1 MSLDVGRQ
9 AVLRYESVHG
19 KLMHK
24 RGAATEYRCV
34 DCGSKAAEWSYD
46 HTDPDELHQ
55 AGRGPYSMDLA
66 RYLPRCSPCHQA
78 FDKAFRLEQVQQG
91 GLNPQPWSTAE
102 LRYLRE
108 HGRDGAKEV
117 AKALGRSVAAVTRQA
132 QKQRVSLRRRG
143 NRQGL
148 LMGQPR
154 GVSWLSVRQVGMT
167 PETMAEIR
175 EAVVRGSID
184 LTALEGQLQALAKG
198 EELPLCPTCS
208 ARPQNHPSG
217 VCRVCHM
224 RALAQTHRDGKEIET
239 AQRALWTERQRKK
252 RRIDRKDRTS

>member
-1 MSLDVGRQ
+1 MSLDVEMTARTGQ
-9 AVLRYESVHG
+9 V
-19 KLMHK
+19 
-24 RGAATEYRCV
+24 
-34 DCGSKAAEWSYD
+34 
-46 HTDPDELHQ
+46 EL
-55 AGRGPYSMDLA
+55 
-66 RYLPRCSPCHQA
+66 
-78 FDKAFRLEQVQQG
+78 G
-91 GLNPQPWSTAE
+91 GYISRPWSTAE

-108 HGRDGAKEV
+108 HGSDGARAV
-117 AKALGRSVAAVTRQA
+117 AEALGRTVAAVTRQA

-143 NRQGL
+143 SRQGL

-154 GVSWLSVRQVGMT
+154 GVSWLAVRQVGVT

-175 EAVVRGSID
+175 EAVARGTID

-252 RRIDRKDRTS
+252 RRIDRKDRTP